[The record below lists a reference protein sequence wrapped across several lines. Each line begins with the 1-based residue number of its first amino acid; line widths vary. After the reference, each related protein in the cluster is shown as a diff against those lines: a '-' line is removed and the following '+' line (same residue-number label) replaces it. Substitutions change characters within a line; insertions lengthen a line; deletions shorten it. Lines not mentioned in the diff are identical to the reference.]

1 MLTEFDAQFIF
12 EVFVVFECFCFG
24 CYAVLLSYDVMFVE
38 QVLLQCRVKTSL
50 FQVQDG
56 EQQGRE

>member
-1 MLTEFDAQFIF
+1 MPSLFLRFLWF
-12 EVFVVFECFCFG
+12 LSVFVLFCFG

-38 QVLLQCRVKTSL
+38 QVLLQCRVKTSF